1 MFDLNK
7 RKSVDLLIEQL
18 WRNGY
23 MTLSRKFGT
32 YLPEPEK
39 VGGFEIDIVARH
51 NKSYAIGITLSEED
65 LVDPDLLKR
74 IKYLATRKTKFSN
87 NSVML
92 FIGVPLEHF
101 EKMSLLISSFEEDV
115 QKNIKL
121 FRIVDNRLNTERK
134 QKTRNKALFS

>member
-7 RKSVDLLIEQL
+7 RESVDLLIEQL

-23 MTLSRKFGT
+23 TTLSRKFGT

-39 VGGFEIDIVARH
+39 VGGFEIDIVARQ

-65 LVDPDLLKR
+65 MVDPDLLRR

-87 NSVML
+87 HSVQL
-92 FIGVPLEHF
+92 FIGVPLVHF
-101 EKMSLLISSFEEDV
+101 EKISLLISSFGEDV
-115 QKNIKL
+115 QKNIQL
-121 FRIVDNRLNTERK
+121 FRIVDNRLNAERK
-134 QKTRNKALFS
+134 ERTRKKALFS